1 MIFTRTHTRTLGK
14 QTNQTKK
21 HTPRCLYVHYEH
33 AECTHSHTHTH
44 ICRILAPFVFFHS
57 HISPRFFYYCRQT
70 MVQKRD
76 THMYTRM
83 HTVFFSLFLKTY
95 VHARTRTE
103 HLHFPLLSL
112 FLPPLIFDL
121 THWHP
126 SPWGREGNG
135 SSPCESSTRRSA
147 AQS

>member
-44 ICRILAPFVFFHS
+44 TFAEFLRLLSFSTLTFPLASSTTVGKLWYKNET
-57 HISPRFFYYCRQT
+57 RTC
-70 MVQKRD
+70 
-76 THMYTRM
+76 THACTQ
-83 HTVFFSLFLKTY
+83 FFSLFLKTY

>member
-44 ICRILAPFVFFHS
+44 LQNSCAFCLFPLTFPLASSTTVGKLWYKNKT
-57 HISPRFFYYCRQT
+57 RTC
-70 MVQKRD
+70 
-76 THMYTRM
+76 THACTQ
-83 HTVFFSLFLKTY
+83 FFSLFLKTY